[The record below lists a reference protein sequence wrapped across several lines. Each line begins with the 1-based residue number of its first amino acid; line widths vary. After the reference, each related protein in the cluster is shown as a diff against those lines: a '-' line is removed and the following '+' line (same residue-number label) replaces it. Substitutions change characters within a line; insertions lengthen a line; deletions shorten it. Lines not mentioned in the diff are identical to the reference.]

1 MKFYYVFVIVVLIFL
16 INIPN
21 ALAED
26 TLKIDTILRHDFN
39 TFYNFPKQTPLI
51 LSGNHDMCP
60 NDDCKMIFDKY
71 VDAFIGTG
79 VTLNAKP
86 NNMTLNG
93 YLKLTGMVR
102 MHHVYIS

>member
-1 MKFYYVFVIVVLIFL
+1 
-16 INIPN
+16 
-21 ALAED
+21 
-26 TLKIDTILRHDFN
+26 
-39 TFYNFPKQTPLI
+39 
-51 LSGNHDMCP
+51 MCP
-60 NDDCKMIFDKY
+60 KNDCKMIFDKY